1 MDKNKESKGK
11 LKKRRSESSFVE
23 KDVELSVEDLLDI
36 ISRAHSKLVMKCLR
50 EVGPVKAAA
59 ILHSMH
65 CVMLSNESYVL
76 SGGVAA
82 ELREEIG
89 KDTENAQKL

>member
-1 MDKNKESKGK
+1 MAKNKVSKGK
-11 LKKRRSESSFVE
+11 VKKA
-23 KDVELSVEDLLDI
+23 DELSVEDLLDI
-36 ISRAHSKLVMKCLR
+36 ISRAHAKLVMKCMR

-65 CVMLSNESYVL
+65 CVMFSNEHGVL

-89 KDTENAQKL
+89 KDTGNA